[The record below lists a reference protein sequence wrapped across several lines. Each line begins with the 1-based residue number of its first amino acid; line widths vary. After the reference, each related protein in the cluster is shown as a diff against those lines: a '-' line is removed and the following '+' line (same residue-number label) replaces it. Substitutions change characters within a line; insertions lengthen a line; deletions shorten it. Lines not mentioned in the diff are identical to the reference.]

1 MVAGPWLADTL
12 KALRNP
18 QALTSPATAG
28 ADAGD
33 ALQGKLRPYQQ
44 VGVQWLYLLARLG
57 LGACLL
63 EKLRLIQDRGNAGK
77 AYQTTGDYDAVLR
90 SHCRLDIRKP

>member
-1 MVAGPWLADTL
+1 LSIFGYLEKRSVEFRDPGHPVIAKLAE
-12 KALRNP
+12 AQR
-18 QALTSPATAG
+18 
-28 ADAGD
+28 
-33 ALQGKLRPYQQ
+33 
-44 VGVQWLYLLARLG
+44 
-57 LGACLL
+57 L